1 MICSH
6 PRCGTAIH
14 YAFALRSPDQS
25 LEKVAVRA
33 EEGASKSAVARFIRL
48 RDLLPWGFGV

>member
-14 YAFALRSPDQS
+14 YAIALGSPEQS

-33 EEGASKSAVARFIRL
+33 AEGTNKSAVACFIRL
-48 RDLLPWGFGV
+48 RDLLLWGFGV